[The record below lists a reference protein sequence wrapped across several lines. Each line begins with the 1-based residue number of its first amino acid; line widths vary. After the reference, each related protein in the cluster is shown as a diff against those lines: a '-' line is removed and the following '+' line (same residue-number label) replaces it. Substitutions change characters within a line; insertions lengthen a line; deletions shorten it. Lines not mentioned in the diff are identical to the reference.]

1 MQTYQ
6 NIEDLEP
13 LVGEVI
19 GTSDWLTVDQQ
30 RIQQFADATE
40 DQQWIHVDVE
50 RAKSGPFDA
59 PIAHGF
65 LTLTLLPPLTQSAYR
80 VVNSSSGVN
89 YGLDK
94 VRFPAPVPVGSRLRA
109 TFKLLAYSTVEG
121 GAQITV
127 EMSVEREGGNKPVC
141 VAESIV
147 RRYR

>member
-1 MQTYQ
+1 MKTYE
-6 NIEDLEP
+6 NIEDLEA

-30 RIQQFADATE
+30 RIQQFADATG

-50 RAKSGPFDA
+50 RAKSGPFGT

-65 LTLTLLPPLTQSAYR
+65 LTLSLLPPLTHSAYR
-80 VVNSSSGVN
+80 IANSSSGVN

-109 TFKLLAYSTVEG
+109 SFKLLAYSAIEG
-121 GAQITV
+121 GAQIKV
-127 EMSVEREGGNKPVC
+127 EMTVEREGG
-141 VAESIV
+141 
-147 RRYR
+147 

>member
-6 NIEDLEP
+6 NIEDLAP

-30 RIQQFADATE
+30 RIQQFADATG

-50 RAKSGPFDA
+50 RAKSGPFGGA
-59 PIAHGF
+59 IAHGF
-65 LTLTLLPPLTQSAYR
+65 LTLSLLPPLSPSAYR
-80 VVNSSSGVN
+80 VVNSSSRVN

-94 VRFPAPVPVGSRLRA
+94 VRFPAPVPIGSRLRA
-109 TFKLLAYSTVEG
+109 TFKLLTYIAIEG
-121 GAQITV
+121 GAQIAV
-127 EMSVEREGGNKPVC
+127 EMTVEREGGSKPVC